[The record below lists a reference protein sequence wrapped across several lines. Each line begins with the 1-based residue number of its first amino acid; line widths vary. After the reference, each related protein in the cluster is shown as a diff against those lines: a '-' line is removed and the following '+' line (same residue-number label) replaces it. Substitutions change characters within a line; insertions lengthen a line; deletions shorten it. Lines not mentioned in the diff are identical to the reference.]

1 MIRKNTFLSLLLF
14 GGFFV
19 GCKENKINNKEVK
32 AAPVEF
38 TKEAEAYLT
47 GPAGDTLQHLELE
60 IADDDYQRETGLMYR
75 HKMAENRAMLF
86 IFKEEEPRGFYMK
99 NTYIPLD
106 ILFLDHNN
114 KVIKIARNAEP
125 QNLETILSEAPAQY
139 VLEIN
144 AGLAE
149 RWNLEEGDSLILRKE

>member
-19 GCKENKINNKEVK
+19 GCKEKSADQKEVK
-32 AAPVEF
+32 AAPIEF
-38 TKEAEAYLT
+38 KKEAEAYLT
-47 GPAGDTLQHLELE
+47 RPTGDTLQHLELE

-75 HKMAENRAMLF
+75 RKMAEDRAMLF
-86 IFKEEEPRGFYMK
+86 IFEEEAPRGFYMK

-106 ILFLDHNN
+106 IIFLDHNN
-114 KVIKIARNAEP
+114 KIIKIARNAEP
-125 QNLETILSEAPAQY
+125 QNLQTITSDAPAQY

-144 AGLAE
+144 AGLADQ
-149 RWNLEEGDSLILRKE
+149 WQLQEGDSLILKQE